1 MIKQILILI
10 LMPIILLSE
19 NSENSE
25 ISDNK
30 FYDVKPNKITKN
42 DLETIK
48 KFDDEIYKIVET
60 KHKIISISKIYD
72 HIQKYKNHKDDYFRP
87 VITAMGRIGSKTKRV
102 NTELGDELYNDREY
116 YNVYLSLK
124 IPLLD
129 RKTEMMLH
137 NKKIAYNARIIEVIE
152 QYAFAYQ
159 EINSL
164 REEVMLYRLLQI
176 RDKGLEKSGVKY
188 MDERIETLKLLMIA
202 RSKLR
207 YKEQDLKGLREELML
222 MTTDPIGLVELL

>member
-1 MIKQILILI
+1 MIKQLFVLLFI
-10 LMPIILLSE
+10 PVILL
-19 NSENSE
+19 SENSE

-30 FYDVKPNKITKN
+30 FYDEKPNKITKE
-42 DLETIK
+42 DLKTIK

-60 KHKIISISKIYD
+60 KHKIISISRIYQ
-72 HIQKYKNHKDDYFRP
+72 HIQKHKNHKDDYFRP
-87 VITAMGRIGSKTKRV
+87 VINAMGRIGSKTKRA

-129 RKTEMMLH
+129 RKTEMLLH
-137 NKKIAYNARIIEVIE
+137 NKKITYNARVLEVIE
-152 QYAFAYQ
+152 QYAFSYQ

-164 REEVMLYRLLQI
+164 KEEVMLYRLLQI

-188 MDERIETLKLLMIA
+188 MDERIETLKSLMIV

-207 YKEQDLKGLREELML
+207 YKEQDLKGLKEELIL
-222 MTTDPIGLVELL
+222 MTTDPIGLMELL